1 MSEAWVKIS
10 RELAREKE
18 ERFRRIL
25 EGLCRDSLL
34 VVLFGSRARGEETPL
49 SDYDLLVV
57 KREREGDRFSIEWPA
72 QLFVFGLSEMRE
84 EIANLNAV
92 VLDAL
97 TEGKLL
103 CGDIEVFE
111 ALRREALETIERRR
125 IRKTA
130 SGWFPV

>member
-1 MSEAWVKIS
+1 MKITEHLS
-10 RELAREKE
+10 REKDEK
-18 ERFRRIL
+18 FRTIV
-25 EGLCRDSLL
+25 EGLCRESLL

-57 KREREGDRFSIEWPA
+57 KTRREGERLVIRWPA
-72 QLFVFGLSEMRE
+72 QLFVFGLSEIHDE
-84 EIANLNAV
+84 VENLNTV

-103 CGDIEVFE
+103 CGNRETFE
-111 ALRREALETIERRR
+111 KLRREALEMVERRR

-130 SGWFPV
+130 SGWLPV